1 MTLSSP
7 QYLMTANLLY
17 IFYVLI
23 YEKKKI
29 DFLKIVD
36 REESLTSW
44 VHLSTKT
51 RHALVLPT
59 RTYIRL
65 RVMNRQISE
74 QNRRFFSNKS
84 V

>member
-1 MTLSSP
+1 MSTDC
-7 QYLMTANLLY
+7 Y
-17 IFYVLI
+17 I
-23 YEKKKI
+23 
-29 DFLKIVD
+29 
-36 REESLTSW
+36 LTPW
-44 VHLSTKT
+44 VHLTTKT

-84 V
+84 VPKGLRKINKS